1 MSFQGFPEHVQN
13 EYQKSAEQLTQ
24 YCSPKHSQIEIK
36 LRVFL
41 RFGRSL
47 PRPGPTGLADGSQ
60 GKKGAPWHQNQ
71 LKNASPSETF
81 LVTFGAFWIQFGINI
96 SYCSV
101 LKLCVKSYA
110 KWSQH
115 GGKMEVKIGPRSANW
130 PCHSKGS
137 PNTFKINIRNILNN
151 SPSIAPQLLPKALSN

>member
-24 YCSPKHSQIEIK
+24 HCSPKHSQIEIK
-36 LRVFL
+36 LRFFF
-41 RFGRSL
+41 RFGRAWTH
-47 PRPGPTGLADGSQ
+47 RACRWCSQ

-115 GGKMEVKIGPRSANW
+115 GGNMEVKIGPRSAKW